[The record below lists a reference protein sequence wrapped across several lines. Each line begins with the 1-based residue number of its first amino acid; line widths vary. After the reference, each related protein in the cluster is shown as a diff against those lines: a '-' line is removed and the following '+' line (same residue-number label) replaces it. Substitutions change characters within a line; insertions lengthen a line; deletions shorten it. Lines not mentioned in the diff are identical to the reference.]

1 MLFPGCRTSLGLS
14 VLGTIERK
22 LVVRIHSEE
31 QDIVT
36 VHALTQNMLLELTDQ
51 TPLNCDTLLVS
62 DGFSENTEKM
72 EELLRRIAPAQI
84 VLESGWESGTDYC
97 GIPIVN
103 PYYTGQIDWK
113 TERD

>member
-1 MLFPGCRTSLGLS
+1 MSELESTVYTVEREFLS
-14 VLGTIERK
+14 NISV
-22 LVVRIHSEE
+22 
-31 QDIVT
+31 
-36 VHALTQNMLLELTDQ
+36 
-51 TPLNCDTLLVS
+51 
-62 DGFSENTEKM
+62 